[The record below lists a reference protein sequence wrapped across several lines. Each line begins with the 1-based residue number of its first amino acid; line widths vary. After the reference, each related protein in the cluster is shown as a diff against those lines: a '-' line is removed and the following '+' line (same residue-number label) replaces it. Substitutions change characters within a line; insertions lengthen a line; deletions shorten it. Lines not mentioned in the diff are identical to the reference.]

1 MYRYNFGGIRL
12 VDEIYKPDF
21 RKYLQMLAP
30 GTVFRLGIENVLHAN
45 TGGLI
50 VVGDSPE
57 LMKLVSGGFYINC
70 EFTPSRLYELA
81 KMDGAI
87 ITNSDASRILIAN
100 AQLDPDANLP
110 SLETGIRHR
119 TAERVARQTGEL
131 VVAVSQRR
139 RVVTLY
145 QGTIS
150 FRLRDLA
157 SILVKASQA
166 LQTLEKYRTVLN
178 KELQRLGGLEFED
191 LVTISEVCE
200 VLRRCIKVLNIAEEI
215 ENYIA
220 ELGTEG
226 RLVKMQLD
234 EMIVNVHE
242 EALYIIQDYANIPDK
257 SPLDLL
263 TNMLKA
269 FEEDISDSVFIARIL
284 GLGTTSSHLDQQ
296 VSSRGYRML
305 QKLPRIPLQVIDNLV
320 ERFGLLG
327 NIMRASIEEL
337 DEVEGIGEVRARS
350 IKNGLKRMQE
360 QLYLEYMV

>member
-1 MYRYNFGGIRL
+1 ML
-12 VDEIYKPDF
+12 VEEIYQSSF
-21 RKYLQMLAP
+21 RKHLQMLAP
-30 GTVFRLGIENVLHAN
+30 GTLFRVGIENILQAN

-57 LMKLVSGGFYINC
+57 VMKIVSGGFKIDC
-70 EFTPSRLYELA
+70 EFTPARLYELA

-87 ITNSDASRILIAN
+87 IMNSDVSRIVIAN
-100 AQLDPDANLP
+100 AQLDPESSIISN
-110 SLETGIRHR
+110 ETGIRHR
-119 TAERVARQTGEL
+119 TAERTARQTGQL

-145 QGTIS
+145 QGNIT

-157 SILVKASQA
+157 SILVKANQA
-166 LQTLEKYRTVLN
+166 LQTLEKYKNVML

-191 LVTISEVCE
+191 MVTVSEVCE
-200 VLRRCIKVLNIAEEI
+200 VLRRSVKVLNIAQEI

-234 EMIVNVHE
+234 EMIANVEE
-242 EALYIIQDYANIPDK
+242 EALYIIQDYLNTPDK
-257 SPLDLL
+257 KPQEVL
-263 TNMLKA
+263 NNILKA
-269 FEEDISDSVFIARIL
+269 FEDDVSDSVFIARML
-284 GLGTTSSHLDQQ
+284 SLGTASSHLDQQ
-296 VSSRGYRML
+296 VSPHGYRML
-305 QKLPRIPLQVIDNLV
+305 QKLPRIPFLVIENLV
-320 ERFGLLG
+320 ERFGLLS
-327 NIMRASIEEL
+327 NILQATIEEL

-360 QLYLEYMV
+360 QLLLEYMV